1 MINAANSLHSA
12 DMPAGDLRGTALV
25 QAQAPT
31 QEEIIS
37 ELIGA
42 PVFSSDGQ
50 EVGLVSDVATAPD
63 GQIIGVSM
71 KSARFL
77 GMGEAEVGLP
87 DGSFT
92 TLRGAIVLALPADG
106 VEGLLPGSTAQP

>member
-1 MINAANSLHSA
+1 
-12 DMPAGDLRGTALV
+12 MPRTALILLTCLLATLVGTALAQV
-25 QAQAPT
+25 QAPT
-31 QEEIIS
+31 QEEIVH

-50 EVGLVSDVATAPD
+50 GVGVVLDVATAAD
-63 GQIIGVSM
+63 GQISVVSM

-77 GMGEAEVGLP
+77 GIGETEVSLP

-92 TLRGAIVLALPADG
+92 VLRGAIVLDLPADG
-106 VEGLLPGSTAQP
+106 IEGLLPGSTARP

>member
-1 MINAANSLHSA
+1 
-12 DMPAGDLRGTALV
+12 MPRTASILLTCLLATVMGTASAQV
-25 QAQAPT
+25 QAPT
-31 QEEIIS
+31 QEEIIQ

-50 EVGLVSDVATAPD
+50 EVGVVSDVATAAD
-63 GQIIGVSM
+63 GQISVVSM

-77 GMGEAEVGLP
+77 GIGEAEVSLP

-92 TLRGAIVLALPADG
+92 ALRGAIVLGLPADG